1 MGRKREDLVA
11 QYLPQGEERLKR
23 NLALREFVTAEGI
36 LVDDADIDAE
46 IDTMLESYE
55 PEQKETMKALLREQ
69 LVASV
74 ANAALDKKIRARI
87 IEMVAQTGGAAEA
100 TPAKKSAKQSAGSES
115 AEGATKKKSTKKAD

>member
-1 MGRKREDLVA
+1 
-11 QYLPQGEERLKR
+11 
-23 NLALREFVTAEGI
+23 
-36 LVDDADIDAE
+36 
-46 IDTMLESYE
+46 MLESYE

-74 ANAALDKKIRARI
+74 DNAALDKKIRARI

>member
-1 MGRKREDLVA
+1 
-11 QYLPQGEERLKR
+11 
-23 NLALREFVTAEGI
+23 

-87 IEMVAQTGGAAEA
+87 IELVAQTDGAADA
-100 TPAKKSAKQSAGSES
+100 APAKKSAKQSAGTEG
-115 AEGATKKKSTKKAD
+115 AEGAAKKKSTKKAD

>member
-1 MGRKREDLVA
+1 MVE
-11 QYLPQGEERLKR
+11 
-23 NLALREFVTAEGI
+23 
-36 LVDDADIDAE
+36 DADIDAE

-87 IEMVAQTGGAAEA
+87 IELVAQTDSAAEVA
-100 TPAKKSAKQSAGSES
+100 PAKKSAKQSEGG
-115 AEGATKKKSTKKAD
+115 EGAAKKKSTKKAD